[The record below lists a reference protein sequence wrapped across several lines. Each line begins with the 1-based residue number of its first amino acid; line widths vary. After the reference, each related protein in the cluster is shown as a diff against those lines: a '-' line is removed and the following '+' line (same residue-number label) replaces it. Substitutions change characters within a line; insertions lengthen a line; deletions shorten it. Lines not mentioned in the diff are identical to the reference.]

1 MGGIGIDFKWSQG
14 CRDIAVDVS
23 VPQPPTST
31 GYPERPTIFMCRR
44 QWPKRKGRKF
54 KSIPGKK
61 ANKHNAVGGGHLH
74 CRLCS
79 GGLKQ
84 WTNNFFWKKKKI
96 VRRFLSFKK
105 KERRRVEYPAEL
117 VNSWNWYITGETYC
131 PGSEM
136 LEKKQVRTVMV
147 CIEIMRLKW
156 LKRHSGKSKESGQY
170 SNWAATGKDGGCR
183 AATWRNPSEMI
194 ELWWLLL

>member
-1 MGGIGIDFKWSQG
+1 MFQYLHRPPQ
-14 CRDIAVDVS
+14 RDIPSAQQFLCAAANGRSERVENSNQFPAKKQTHITPSEVVICIADF
-23 VPQPPTST
+23 VPGGWSS
-31 GYPERPTIFMCRR
+31 GRIIF
-44 QWPKRKGRKF
+44 
-54 KSIPGKK
+54 
-61 ANKHNAVGGGHLH
+61 LE
-74 CRLCS
+74 
-79 GGLKQ
+79 
-84 WTNNFFWKKKKI
+84 KKKKI
-96 VRRFLSFKK
+96 VQRFLSFKK